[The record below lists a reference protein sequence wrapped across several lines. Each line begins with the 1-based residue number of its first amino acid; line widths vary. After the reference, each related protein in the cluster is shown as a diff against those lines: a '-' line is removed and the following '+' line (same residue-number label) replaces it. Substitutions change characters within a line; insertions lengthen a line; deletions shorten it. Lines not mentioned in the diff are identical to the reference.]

1 MKRRVLLVLVLAVI
15 APFGLLAADYVKLG
29 TLERFWRNQYSIGYG
44 DARHGATVISKFG
57 ENPDVDNGTAEDVW
71 DCPELGAPVVYPFSN
86 AAYSLYLSSSSALD
100 TTQTI
105 SVTGLDE
112 NWDSKTFTMT
122 IAGQTL
128 TLIDSASSWRRVNR
142 VFNAGSATPNDTL
155 AGDVYLAT
163 DNTDA
168 GGDGIPDTLSSV
180 KACIRQ
186 GKEQTLMAVW
196 TAPDDYVTYID
207 NWCGSVVPAGTTP
220 GEKVAKFT
228 GYARSNSPL
237 IGTLRPQTTFGLAS
251 RGTGMFCKRFQPP
264 LWVPERTDLKGTIGN
279 DATNNTFISA
289 TFDLLLFKK
298 TARGL

>member
-1 MKRRVLLVLVLAVI
+1 MARGRRSLTIVVVLVSLLLV
-15 APFGLLAADYVKLG
+15 AALSI
-29 TLERFWRNQYSIGYG
+29 RNDLYGFHQNPYTIGYG
-44 DARHGATVISKFG
+44 DARYGATVVAKFG

-100 TTQTI
+100 TSQTI

-112 NWDSKTFTMT
+112 NWNAQTVTLTATGQTFTQV
-122 IAGQTL
+122 G
-128 TLIDSASSWRRVNR
+128 SASGWRRVNR
-142 VFNAGSATPNDTL
+142 AFNAGSATPEDAL
-155 AGDVYLAT
+155 AGDLYLAT

-168 GGDGIPDTLSSV
+168 GGDGIPDTLTSI

-186 GKEQTLMAVW
+186 GKEQTLMAIW

-207 NWCGSVVPAGTTP
+207 NWCGSVVPGGVTP

-228 GYARSNSPL
+228 GYARANSPL
-237 IGTLRPQTTFGLAS
+237 VGTLRPQTTFGLAS

-264 LWVPERTDLKGTIGN
+264 LWVPERTDLKGTVGN
-279 DATNNTFISA
+279 DSTNNTFVSA
-289 TFDLLLFKK
+289 TFDVLLFKK
-298 TARGL
+298 